1 MLQVSMI
8 IQVRVQDFGIERC
21 SIASIMPDSAKLAKQ
36 NRTLSLA
43 QQLTSVDLWALDTS
57 QGEVDVTSLSWSS
70 RPRRTEF
77 ISSVSVKEGEHTHSA
92 QFDCGRSGSLRIFE
106 LACPEGSGDECAIEF
121 WQEQPETDPRMGES
135 YQLHTYVN
143 CDILD

>member
-8 IQVRVQDFGIERC
+8 IQVRVQDFGLERC
-21 SIASIMPDSAKLAKQ
+21 SIASIMPDPAKLAKQ
-36 NRTLSLA
+36 NRTLTLA
-43 QQLTSVDLWALDTS
+43 RQSTNIDLWALDTS

-77 ISSVSVKEGEHTHSA
+77 ISTVSVKEGEHTHSA
-92 QFDCGRSGSLRIFE
+92 EFDCGRSGSLRIFE

-135 YQLHTYVN
+135 YEL
-143 CDILD
+143 CEDILD